1 MVDMTYIPSPTGKIF
16 HQARN
21 VDNGFVR
28 GLMGPIGSGKSV
40 TCVLDL
46 LLIAMDQ
53 EPDINGVRR
62 SRFGIIRNTYRELL
76 DTTVETFFTWIQKD
90 SGQWSSLN
98 MLFKTKQPLP
108 DGTIM
113 DIEFLFRAL
122 DKPDDIKKLLSL
134 ELTAAWINEAREI
147 SKTVV
152 DMVQGRVGRYPP
164 KVLGPQA
171 TFFGLIMDTN
181 PPDSDHWWY
190 TLFEEKSP
198 SNHKLFKQPSG
209 VSPKAENVHNLPRNY
224 YKNMQSGKDQE
235 WINVYVHG
243 QYGFVSD
250 GKPVYPEY
258 HDNVHATSDDLYELL
273 IKTTSTSKLQA
284 PTVYIGIDF
293 GLTPAAAIGYIT
305 TSGQMQL
312 IDELV
317 TFDMGAMNFGKLLRE
332 KLNTSYAGFD
342 IEIFG
347 DPAGDQRAQTDEI
360 TPFQILSNQGV
371 MATPTYTNDPLIRR
385 EAVADYLTRLD
396 FNGEPCLMIGHR
408 AKMTRKAF
416 SGGYKYRRMQVTGD
430 SRFQDKP
437 DKGKYSHISDAVQYL
452 FLGAVGG
459 SNVVGG
465 FDNSKP
471 LEYGPTGIT

>member
-1 MVDMTYIPSPTGKIF
+1 MVDMTYIPSPTGGKF
-16 HQARN
+16 HQARD
-21 VDNGFVR
+21 VDTGFVR

-53 EPDINGVRR
+53 EPDAKGVRR
-62 SRFGIIRNTYRELL
+62 SRFAIIRNTYRELL
-76 DTTVETFFTWIQKD
+76 DTTIETFFTWISRE
-90 SGQWSSLN
+90 SGHWSALN
-98 MLFKTKQPLP
+98 MLFKLKQPLA

-113 DIEFLFRAL
+113 EIEFLFRAL

-164 KVLGPQA
+164 PVLGPQA

-190 TLFEEKSP
+190 SLFEEDLP
-198 SNHKLFKQPSG
+198 DNHKLFKQPSG
-209 VSPKAENVHNLPRNY
+209 TDDSAENIQNLPRNY
-224 YKNMQSGKDQE
+224 YRNMQAGKDQE

-243 QYGFVSD
+243 RYGFVSD

-258 HDNVHATSDDLYELL
+258 HDDVHATDLDLS
-273 IKTTSTSKLQA
+273 IDIPKHQTI
-284 PTVYIGIDF
+284 YIGIDF
-293 GLTPAAAIGYIT
+293 GLTPAAAFGTIT
-305 TSGQMQL
+305 ASGAVHL

-332 KLNTSYAGFD
+332 KINTQYNGYTT
-342 IEIFG
+342 EIFG

-360 TPFQILSNQGV
+360 TPFQVLSNQGV
-371 MATPTYTNDPLIRR
+371 SAVPTYTNDPIIRR
-385 EAVADYLTRLD
+385 EAVADYLSRLD
-396 FNGEPCLMIGHR
+396 FVGSPALQIGSK
-408 AKMTRKAF
+408 ANMTRKAF
-416 SGGYKYRRMQVTGD
+416 AGGYKYKRMQVTGD

-437 DKGKYSHISDAVQYL
+437 DKNKYSHISDAVQYM

-459 SNVVGG
+459 NNVVGG
-465 FDNSKP
+465 FDNSVP
-471 LEYGPTGIT
+471 LEYHDQGLVT